1 MLGSS
6 TKVVVVMLLEVS
18 VFSGCP
24 EVVVAGLLVGV
35 VVVVVAG
42 GFDASI
48 LKRGA
53 YNYLQIVA
61 QGFTV
66 FS

>member
-6 TKVVVVMLLEVS
+6 TKVVVVVLLEVS

-24 EVVVAGLLVGV
+24 EVVVAGLLVS